1 MKEQKTINTATA
13 TALAADM
20 KVALLATV
28 DEHKLPHV
36 TLITTIQAR
45 DPYTIIWG
53 QFTEGESKR
62 NVHADPQTAFL
73 VMSLTRRIWRGR
85 ALWKEERKEGAE
97 YEMYNNKPMW
107 RYNTYFGI
115 HTVHY
120 MQLVGITDGEP
131 LPMAQVVQGGLATR
145 MARGGVATGRQERIL
160 SPWAESMLGKLDS
173 LKFVCYVG
181 DDGFPVI
188 IPCIQAQ
195 AADSRR
201 IAVSPL
207 PYGDELKAIPDGTEV
222 ALFGMTLDME
232 DILLRGTWTGFRAHG
247 LARLAT
253 IDIDWVYNSM
263 PPVMGQIYPPI
274 PLEPVTQFE

>member
-1 MKEQKTINTATA
+1 MNELTTINSATA
-13 TALAADM
+13 TAMAADM

-28 DEHKLPHV
+28 NGDNLPHV

-45 DPYTIIWG
+45 DPYTVMWG
-53 QFTEGESKR
+53 QFTEGHSKQ
-62 NVHADPQTAFL
+62 NVHVNPKTAFL
-73 VMSLTRRIWRGR
+73 VMSLTRKIWRGR
-85 ALWKEERKEGAE
+85 ALWKEERKEGPE

-120 MQLVGITDGEP
+120 MQLEGITEGQP
-131 LPMAQVVQGGLATR
+131 LPMGRVIRGGLMTR
-145 MARGGVATGRQERIL
+145 LARGNLATGNPDRIL
-160 SPWAESMLGKLDS
+160 SPWAQGMLGKLDS
-173 LKFVCYVG
+173 LKFVSYVG
-181 DDGFPVI
+181 TDGYPAI

-201 IAVSPL
+201 IAISPL
-207 PYGDELKAIPDGTEV
+207 PYGDELRAIPDRTEV

-232 DILLRGTWTGFRAHG
+232 DVLLRGTWTGFRRHG
-247 LARLAT
+247 VAELAA

-274 PLEPVTQFE
+274 PLEAVTRFE

>member
-1 MKEQKTINTATA
+1 MNELTTINSATA
-13 TALAADM
+13 TAMAADM

-28 DEHKLPHV
+28 NGGSLPHI
-36 TLITTIQAR
+36 TLITTVQAR
-45 DPYTIIWG
+45 DPYTIMWG
-53 QFTEGESKR
+53 QFTEGFSKQ
-62 NVHADPQTAFL
+62 NVHANPKTAFL
-73 VMSLTRRIWRGR
+73 VMSLAKKIWRGR
-85 ALWKEERKEGAE
+85 ALWKEEHKEGPE

-120 MQLVGITDGEP
+120 MHLEGITEGQP
-131 LPMAQVVQGGLATR
+131 LPMGQVIRGGLMTR
-145 MARGGVATGRQERIL
+145 LARGSLATGSPDRIL
-160 SPWAESMLGKLDS
+160 SPWAQGMLGKLDS
-173 LKFVCYVG
+173 LKFVSYVG
-181 DDGFPVI
+181 DGGYPVI

-201 IAVSPL
+201 IAMSPL
-207 PYGDELKAIPDGTEV
+207 PYGDELRAIPDGTEV

-232 DILLRGTWTGFRAHG
+232 DVLLRGAWTGFRRHG
-247 LARLAT
+247 MAELAS

-274 PLEPVTQFE
+274 PLEAVTRFE

>member
-1 MKEQKTINTATA
+1 MNELTTINSATA
-13 TALAADM
+13 AAIAADM

-28 DEHKLPHV
+28 DAHNLPHV

-45 DPYTIIWG
+45 DPSTIIWG
-53 QFTEGESKR
+53 QFTEGYSKQ
-62 NVHADPQTAFL
+62 NVHTNPKTAFL
-73 VMSLTRRIWRGR
+73 VMSLARKIWRGR
-85 ALWKEERKEGAE
+85 ALWKEERKEGPE

-120 MQLVGITDGEP
+120 MQLVGITEGLP
-131 LPMAQVVQGGLATR
+131 LPMGQVICGGVATRLARGGLATGNR
-145 MARGGVATGRQERIL
+145 DRIL
-160 SPWAESMLGKLDS
+160 SPWAEGMLGKLDS
-173 LKFVCYVG
+173 LKFVSYVG
-181 DDGFPVI
+181 DDGYPVI

-201 IAVSPL
+201 IAISGL
-207 PYGDELKAIPDGTEV
+207 PYGEELGAIPDGTQV

-232 DILLRGTWTGFRAHG
+232 DVLLRGNWTGFRRHG
-247 LARLAT
+247 GAALAS

-263 PPVMGQIYPPI
+263 PPVMGQVYPPL
-274 PLEPVTQFE
+274 PLEAVTF

>member
-1 MKEQKTINTATA
+1 MNELTTINSATA
-13 TALAADM
+13 TAIAADM

-28 DEHKLPHV
+28 DANNLPHI

-45 DPYTIIWG
+45 DPYTVIWG
-53 QFTEGESKR
+53 QFTEGYSKQ
-62 NVHADPQTAFL
+62 NVHANPKTAFL
-73 VMSLTRRIWRGR
+73 VMSLARKIWRGR
-85 ALWKEERKEGAE
+85 ALWKEERKEGPD

-120 MQLVGITDGEP
+120 MQLVGITDGLP
-131 LPMAQVVQGGLATR
+131 LPMGNVIRGGLATR
-145 MARGGVATGRQERIL
+145 VARGGLATGNRDRIL
-160 SPWAESMLGKLDS
+160 SPWAEGMLAKLDS
-173 LKFVCYVG
+173 LKFVSYVG
-181 DDGFPVI
+181 EDGYPVI

-201 IAVSPL
+201 IAISGL
-207 PYGDELKAIPDGTEV
+207 HYGDELRAIPDGRQV

-232 DILLRGTWTGFRAHG
+232 DILLRGSWTGFRRHG
-247 LARLAT
+247 VAELAA

-263 PPVMGQIYPPI
+263 PPVMGQVYPPL
-274 PLEPVTQFE
+274 PLQAVTF

>member
-1 MKEQKTINTATA
+1 MNELTTINSATA
-13 TALAADM
+13 AAIAADM

-28 DEHKLPHV
+28 DAHNLPHV

-45 DPYTIIWG
+45 DPSTIIWG
-53 QFTEGESKR
+53 QFTEGYSKQ
-62 NVHADPQTAFL
+62 NVHTNPKTAFL
-73 VMSLTRRIWRGR
+73 VMSLARKVWRGR
-85 ALWKEERKEGAE
+85 ALWKEERKEGPE

-120 MQLVGITDGEP
+120 MELVGITDGLP
-131 LPMAQVVQGGLATR
+131 LPMGQVICGGVATRLARGGLATGNR
-145 MARGGVATGRQERIL
+145 DRIL
-160 SPWAESMLGKLDS
+160 SPWAEGMLGKLDS
-173 LKFVCYVG
+173 LKFVSYVG
-181 DDGFPVI
+181 EDGYPVI

-201 IAVSPL
+201 IAISGL
-207 PYGDELKAIPDGTEV
+207 PYGDELRAIPDGTQV

-232 DILLRGTWTGFRAHG
+232 DVLLRGNWTGFRRHG
-247 LARLAT
+247 LAELAS

-263 PPVMGQIYPPI
+263 PPVMGQVYPPL
-274 PLEPVTQFE
+274 PLEAVNF